1 MSIAKPK
8 RIKDAVLLAEFRTK
22 PCLICGNK
30 SDPCHIK
37 SKGSG
42 GGDEV
47 NNLINLCRLHH
58 RESHDVGWFKF
69 SQKFS
74 CVLDVLNSKGWMFDT
89 TGKYPKLI
97 RIGFVFL

>member
-1 MSIAKPK
+1 MLPKPK
-8 RIKDAVLLAEFRTK
+8 RIKDSILLAEYRNK

-42 GGDEV
+42 GNDEV

-58 RESHDVGWFKF
+58 RESHDLGWFRF

-74 CVLDVLNSKGWMFDT
+74 CVAKALESKGWAFNLD
-89 TGKYPKLI
+89 GPWPKLI
-97 RIGFVFL
+97 RVGYFF